1 MEILNVNNTPED
13 RFERIGT
20 TYYKIV
26 RQPNAAGQLIERSIP
41 WTIEAIRQDYGKDF
55 LANVPKYDGHCCVPS
70 HLDYRP
76 VIGSFKNKY
85 SQLSHLPTTGEW
97 RCIESLVRHIFGDQ
111 YELGLDYLQILYT
124 MPLQKLPILL
134 LVSEERNTGKS
145 TFLNFLKLLLEA
157 NVTFNTN
164 ENFRSQFN
172 DDWNGK
178 LVIVVDEVLLNKR
191 EDSER
196 LKNLSTTYNYK
207 MEAKGR
213 DREEVSFFAKF
224 VLCSNNEYLP
234 VVIDPGETRY
244 WVRKIPKLTTDDTS
258 FLEKIRHEIPAFLHA
273 LANRRL
279 STTEESRMWFDPKLI
294 DTDALQKIIRANRN
308 RVEVELAELLTDIMV
323 TKGVESVDFCLNDIL
338 NLFDYQ
344 RVKADRTAL
353 RKVVQDNWGLRPAP
367 NSLSYTTYQMGVFL
381 NEPAY
386 VESRKVGRYYTVTR
400 QMLDYL

>member
-1 MEILNVNNTPED
+1 MEDVTVTPPADD

-55 LANVPKYDGHCCVPS
+55 LANVPKYDGFCCVPS
-70 HLDYRP
+70 HLDYQP
-76 VIGSFKNKY
+76 IVGSFKNKY
-85 SQLSHLPTTGEW
+85 SPLSHIPAEGEW
-97 RCIESLVRHIFGDQ
+97 PCIESLVRHIFGEQ
-111 YELGLDYLQILYT
+111 YDLGLDYLQILYT

-134 LVSEERNTGKS
+134 LVSEERSTGKS
-145 TFLNFLKLLLEA
+145 TFLNFLKLLFEA

-196 LKNLSTTYNYK
+196 LKNLSTTRNYK

-258 FLEKIRHEIPAFLHA
+258 FLEKIRYEIPAFLHA
-273 LANRRL
+273 MTYRQL
-279 STTEESRMWFDPKLI
+279 STAEESRMWFDPKLI
-294 DTDALQKIIRANRN
+294 ATDALQKIIRANRN
-308 RVEVELAELLTDIMV
+308 RVELELTELLLDIMV
-323 TKGVESVDFCLNDIL
+323 TRNVDTVKFCLNDIL
-338 NLFDYQ
+338 CLFDCQ
-344 RVKADRTAL
+344 RVTADRTSR
-353 RKVVQDNWGLRPAP
+353 RKVVQDCWKLLPAP
-367 NSLSYTTYQMGVFL
+367 NSLSYTAYQVGVPP

-386 VESRKVGRYYTVTR
+386 VENRRVGRFYTVTR
-400 QMLDYL
+400 QMLENL